1 MEIIIIEKDT
11 LLYDEFKFKCSIG
24 KNGKTTKKIEGDNK
38 TPKGLYT
45 LGPLYYRKD
54 RLPKLST
61 KLKKI
66 EIMKNFGW
74 CDDVK
79 SKFYN
84 KPIKININVRHE
96 KLYRN
101 DKKYDLLIPIEYN
114 SKRPKKNKGSA
125 IFLHLTSNYKKTQ
138 GCVAIKEK
146 DMLILLNLINKKT
159 KIKIFKI
166 YHQIS

>member
-1 MEIIIIEKDT
+1 MQIIIIEKDT

-24 KNGKTTKKIEGDNK
+24 KNGKTSKKIEGDNK
-38 TPKGLYT
+38 TPKGLYA
-45 LGPLYYRKD
+45 LGPLYYRKN

-84 KPIKININVRHE
+84 KPIKTNINVRHE

-114 SKRPKKNKGSA
+114 SKKPKKNKGSA

-159 KIKIFKI
+159 KIKIV
-166 YHQIS
+166 

>member
-1 MEIIIIEKDT
+1 MKIIIIEKDT

-38 TPKGLYT
+38 TPRGLYT

-54 RLPKLST
+54 RLLKLST

-84 KPIKININVRHE
+84 KPIKTNINVRHE

-125 IFLHLTSNYKKTQ
+125 IFLHLTSNYKKTR

-146 DMLILLNLINKKT
+146 DMLILIKLINKKT
-159 KIKIFKI
+159 KIKII
-166 YHQIS
+166 

>member
-1 MEIIIIEKDT
+1 MKIIIIEKDT

-38 TPKGLYT
+38 TPKGLFA

-54 RLPKLST
+54 RLLKLST

-66 EIMKNFGW
+66 EIMKNLGW

-79 SKFYN
+79 SKLYN
-84 KPIKININVRHE
+84 KSIKTNNNVRHE

-101 DKKYDLLIPIEYN
+101 DKKYDFLIPIEYN
-114 SKRPKKNKGSA
+114 FKKPKKNKGSA
-125 IFLHLTSNYKKTQ
+125 IFLHLTSNYRKTQ

-146 DMLILLNLINKKT
+146 DMLILLRLINRKT
-159 KIKIFKI
+159 KIKIL
-166 YHQIS
+166 

>member
-1 MEIIIIEKDT
+1 MKIITIEKDT

-38 TPKGLYT
+38 TPKGLYA
-45 LGPLYYRKD
+45 LGPLYYRKY
-54 RLPKLST
+54 RLPKLLT

-84 KPIKININVRHE
+84 KPIKINSNVRHE

-159 KIKIFKI
+159 KIKII
-166 YHQIS
+166 

>member
-1 MEIIIIEKDT
+1 MKIIIIEKDT

-38 TPKGLYT
+38 TPKGLYA

-84 KPIKININVRHE
+84 KPIKTNINVRHE

-101 DKKYDLLIPIEYN
+101 DKKYDLLIPIKYN
-114 SKRPKKNKGSA
+114 TKKPKKNKGSA
-125 IFLHLTSNYKKTQ
+125 IFLHLTNNYKKTQ

-159 KIKIFKI
+159 KIKII
-166 YHQIS
+166 

>member
-1 MEIIIIEKDT
+1 MKIIIIEKDT

-38 TPKGLYT
+38 TPKGLYA

-84 KPIKININVRHE
+84 KPIKTNINVRHE

-159 KIKIFKI
+159 KIKII
-166 YHQIS
+166 

>member
-1 MEIIIIEKDT
+1 MKIIIIKKDT

-38 TPKGLYT
+38 TPKGLYA

-84 KPIKININVRHE
+84 KPIKTNINVRHE

-114 SKRPKKNKGSA
+114 FKKPKKNKGSA
-125 IFLHLTSNYKKTQ
+125 IFLHLTSNYQNTQ

-159 KIKIFKI
+159 KIKII
-166 YHQIS
+166 

>member
-1 MEIIIIEKDT
+1 MQIIIKNKDT

-54 RLPKLST
+54 MIPKLST

-84 KPIKININVRHE
+84 KPIKTNINVRHE
-96 KLYRN
+96 KLYRI

-114 SKRPKKNKGSA
+114 SKKTKKNKGSA

-138 GCVAIKEK
+138 GCIAIKEK
-146 DMLILLNLINKKT
+146 DMLILLKLINKKT
-159 KIKIFKI
+159 KIKII
-166 YHQIS
+166 

>member
-1 MEIIIIEKDT
+1 MKIIIIEKDT

-38 TPKGLYT
+38 TPKGLYA

-54 RLPKLST
+54 RLPKPST

-66 EIMKNFGW
+66 ELMKNFGW

-84 KPIKININVRHE
+84 KPIKTNINVRHE

-101 DKKYDLLIPIEYN
+101 DKKYDLFIPIEYN
-114 SKRPKKNKGSA
+114 SKKPKKNKGSA

-159 KIKIFKI
+159 KIKII
-166 YHQIS
+166 

>member
-1 MEIIIIEKDT
+1 MQIIIIEKDT

-24 KNGKTTKKIEGDNK
+24 KNGKTSKKIEGDNK
-38 TPKGLYT
+38 TPKGLYA

-84 KPIKININVRHE
+84 KPIKTNINVRHE

-114 SKRPKKNKGSA
+114 SKKPKKNKGSA
-125 IFLHLTSNYKKTQ
+125 IFLHLTNNYKKTQ
-138 GCVAIKEK
+138 GCIAIKEK
-146 DMLILLNLINKKT
+146 DMLILLKLINKKT
-159 KIKIFKI
+159 KIKIV
-166 YHQIS
+166 

>member
-1 MEIIIIEKDT
+1 MKIITIEKDT

-84 KPIKININVRHE
+84 KPIKTNINVRHE

-114 SKRPKKNKGSA
+114 SKKPKKNKGSA

-159 KIKIFKI
+159 KIKIV
-166 YHQIS
+166 

>member
-1 MEIIIIEKDT
+1 MKIIIIEKDT

-38 TPKGLYT
+38 TPKGLYA

-159 KIKIFKI
+159 KIKIV
-166 YHQIS
+166 

>member
-1 MEIIIIEKDT
+1 MKITIINKDT

-54 RLPKLST
+54 KLPKIST

-66 EIMKNFGW
+66 EIKKNFGW

-84 KPIKININVRHE
+84 KLIKINSKVRHE

-114 SKRPKKNKGSA
+114 SKKPKKNKGSA
-125 IFLHLTSNYKKTQ
+125 IFLHLTTNYKKTQ
-138 GCVAIKEK
+138 GCVAVKEK

-159 KIKIFKI
+159 KIKII
-166 YHQIS
+166 

>member
-1 MEIIIIEKDT
+1 MKIIIIKKDT

-24 KNGKTTKKIEGDNK
+24 RNGKTTKKVEGDKK
-38 TPKGLYT
+38 TPKGLYE

-54 RLPKLST
+54 RILEPST

-66 EIMKNFGW
+66 EIKKNFGW
-74 CDDVK
+74 CDDVS
-79 SKFYN
+79 SKLYN
-84 KPIKININVRHE
+84 KPIKISNKVRHE

-101 DKKYDLLIPIEYN
+101 DKKYDLFIPIEYN

-146 DMLILLNLINKKT
+146 DMLILLKLINKKT
-159 KIKIFKI
+159 KIKII
-166 YHQIS
+166 

>member
-1 MEIIIIEKDT
+1 MKIIIIEKDT

-24 KNGKTTKKIEGDNK
+24 KNGKTSKKIEGDNK

-84 KPIKININVRHE
+84 KPIKTNINVRHE

-114 SKRPKKNKGSA
+114 SKKPKKNKGSA

-159 KIKIFKI
+159 KIKIV
-166 YHQIS
+166 

>member
-1 MEIIIIEKDT
+1 MKIIIIKKDT

-38 TPKGLYT
+38 TPKGLYA
-45 LGPLYYRKD
+45 LGPLYYRND

-84 KPIKININVRHE
+84 KPIKTNINVRHE

-101 DKKYDLLIPIEYN
+101 DKKYDLLIPIKYN
-114 SKRPKKNKGSA
+114 TKKPKKNKGSA

-159 KIKIFKI
+159 KIKII
-166 YHQIS
+166 

>member
-1 MEIIIIEKDT
+1 MKIIIIEKDT

-84 KPIKININVRHE
+84 KPIKTNINVRHE

-114 SKRPKKNKGSA
+114 SIRPKKNKGSA

-159 KIKIFKI
+159 KIKIV
-166 YHQIS
+166 

>member
-1 MEIIIIEKDT
+1 MQIIIIEKDT

-24 KNGKTTKKIEGDNK
+24 KNGKTSKKIEGDNK

-84 KPIKININVRHE
+84 KPIKTNINVRHE

-101 DKKYDLLIPIEYN
+101 DKKYDLLIPIKYN
-114 SKRPKKNKGSA
+114 FKKPKKNKGSA

-159 KIKIFKI
+159 KIKII
-166 YHQIS
+166 

>member
-1 MEIIIIEKDT
+1 MQIIIIEKDT
-11 LLYDEFKFKCSIG
+11 LLCDEFKFKCSIG
-24 KNGKTTKKIEGDNK
+24 KNGKTSKKIEGDNK
-38 TPKGLYT
+38 TPKGLYA

-84 KPIKININVRHE
+84 KPIKTNINVRHE

-114 SKRPKKNKGSA
+114 SKKPKKNKGSA

-138 GCVAIKEK
+138 GCVAIKKK
-146 DMLILLNLINKKT
+146 DMLILLKLINKKT
-159 KIKIFKI
+159 KIKII
-166 YHQIS
+166 

>member
-1 MEIIIIEKDT
+1 MKIIIIQKDT

-84 KPIKININVRHE
+84 KPIKTNINVRHE

-101 DKKYDLLIPIEYN
+101 DKKYDLLIPIKYN
-114 SKRPKKNKGSA
+114 TKKPKKNKGSA
-125 IFLHLTSNYKKTQ
+125 IFLHLTNNYKKTQ

-159 KIKIFKI
+159 KIKII
-166 YHQIS
+166 

>member
-1 MEIIIIEKDT
+1 MQIIIIKKDT

-24 KNGKTTKKIEGDNK
+24 KNGKTSKKIEGDNK
-38 TPKGLYT
+38 TPKGLYA

-54 RLPKLST
+54 RFPKLST

-84 KPIKININVRHE
+84 KPIKTNINVRHE
-96 KLYRN
+96 KLYRD

-114 SKRPKKNKGSA
+114 SKKPKKNKGSA

-159 KIKIFKI
+159 KIKII
-166 YHQIS
+166 

>member
-1 MEIIIIEKDT
+1 MKIIIIEKDT

-38 TPKGLYT
+38 TPKGIYT

-54 RLPKLST
+54 RLPKIST

-84 KPIKININVRHE
+84 KPIKTNINVRHE

-114 SKRPKKNKGSA
+114 FKKPKKNKGSA
-125 IFLHLTSNYKKTQ
+125 IFLHLTSNYQNTQ

-159 KIKIFKI
+159 KIKIV
-166 YHQIS
+166 